1 MKLYLVGVWGLPGA
15 WYTVSRGASLAAAA
29 SAAIAALSAASWA
42 ALAVCQLLLW
52 LLPVL
57 SLVNTEHLS
66 PHLLGPSLPSLAF
79 QVLLLSS
86 LSSFWHETKQIR
98 VHYISIGE
106 NGKQNKF
113 RINIFLVPV
122 SEHLQLPLLCPYSPQ
137 SLHFAC
143 LVLLPVVSNGPGY
156 LFFLSL
162 PSFFFSLI
170 IGAWHLKPLSTSG
183 HWFLSVMW
191 GITPWYAAWNFSTE

>member
-1 MKLYLVGVWGLPGA
+1 MKLYLVGVWGLPGAWYTISRGVGVLGLLGA

-29 SAAIAALSAASWA
+29 SAAAAAGVLPYLQ
-42 ALAVCQLLLW
+42 LAELLWLLCQLLLW

-113 RINIFLVPV
+113 RINLFLVPV

-143 LVLLPVVSNGPGY
+143 LVLLLVVSNGPGY

-170 IGAWHLKPLSTSG
+170 IGA
-183 HWFLSVMW
+183 
-191 GITPWYAAWNFSTE
+191 